1 MEQGQATL
9 IAMMERSLGKS
20 IAKGDEELVVLNDSA
35 GKGSGEGGSKH
46 RTEGSKKQTE
56 GSFSNQLNDETLL
69 EFHRSVKKVELPMF
83 NGEDPAGWISRAEV
97 YFRVQGTSPEVK
109 VSLAQLCMEG
119 ATIHF
124 FNSLIGEDEGLNWE
138 GLKEALL
145 GRYGGHGDGDVYEQL
160 TDLKQKGTVDEYITE
175 FEYLIAQIP
184 RLPDKQFLGYFLHGL
199 KMEIRGRVR
208 SLIAVG
214 EMSRA
219 KLLQVTCAVEKE
231 VRGSSGVEYNRGP
244 RIGPNRSNLQGGGS
258 RSGSDWVIVKG
269 REGGSGG
276 GARSNEPRNE
286 KSAQGDGQRVGP
298 RDRGFTHLSY
308 NELMDR
314 KKKGLC
320 FKCKQ
325 PFHPMH

>member
-1 MEQGQATL
+1 MFD
-9 IAMMERSLGKS
+9 
-20 IAKGDEELVVLNDSA
+20 GD
-35 GKGSGEGGSKH
+35 
-46 RTEGSKKQTE
+46 
-56 GSFSNQLNDETLL
+56 
-69 EFHRSVKKVELPMF
+69 
-83 NGEDPAGWISRAEV
+83 DPAGWISRAEV

-109 VSLAQLCMEG
+109 VGLAQLCMEG

-124 FNSLIGEDEGLNWE
+124 FNSLICENEGLDWE
-138 GLKEALL
+138 ELKEALL

-160 TDLKQKGTVDEYITE
+160 TDLKQKGTVDEYITD

-199 KMEIRGRVR
+199 KMEIRGKVR

-219 KLLQVTCAVEKE
+219 KLLQVARAVERE
-231 VRGSSGVEYNRGP
+231 VKGSQGLDSNRGL
-244 RIGPNRSNLQGGGS
+244 RFGPNRNNSQGGGGKS
-258 RSGSDWVIVKG
+258 MSDWVIVKG

-276 GARSNEPRNE
+276 GARSNGPRNE
-286 KSAQGDGQRVGP
+286 RPTQNEGQRAGP
-298 RDRGFTHLSY
+298 RDRGFTHLTY

-325 PFHPMH
+325 PFHLMHQCPEKHLRIMVVDDEANGGEEGDLLAVD